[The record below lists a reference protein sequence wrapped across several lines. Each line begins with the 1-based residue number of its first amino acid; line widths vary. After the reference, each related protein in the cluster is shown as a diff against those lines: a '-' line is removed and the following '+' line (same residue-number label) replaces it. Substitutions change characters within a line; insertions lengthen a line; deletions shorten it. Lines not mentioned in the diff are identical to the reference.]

1 MTDDESSE
9 SIEQLESALS
19 DFFRMH
25 GGEGGP
31 ESEMRCNSVTKA

>member
-1 MTDDESSE
+1 MGDESGE

-19 DFFRMH
+19 DFFSH

-31 ESEMRCNSVTKA
+31 ECEMACNSVTKA